1 VSPGPQCGPTECV
14 ARGRSFGAGPGR
26 VPSRFAVPPSL
37 APRTVSWCGEFDG
50 TCTAQWHM
58 SIFQLLPFCEQLRQF
73 PWCSTRHTDYD
84 FWAHQSAMAEAVGAV
99 VRRAGWQPAT

>member
-1 VSPGPQCGPTECV
+1 
-14 ARGRSFGAGPGR
+14 
-26 VPSRFAVPPSL
+26 
-37 APRTVSWCGEFDG
+37 
-50 TCTAQWHM
+50 M

-73 PWCSTRHTDYD
+73 PWCSTRHNDYD